1 MKDTYYIDLTN
12 GNKKIE
18 GIIKLLYTDITNQ
31 LGNADF
37 PFIFMADA
45 LPNKKL
51 ITEKLNYF
59 STEGLIQ
66 NKAILLITNP
76 TSNNYKDEW
85 ELMQLGI
92 HDIYHWAGE
101 DDFKNY
107 ILFSIQRQQK
117 VASILNSV
125 LIKDNLI
132 GQSKVWKNFL
142 AKIVE
147 TTLFSQCS
155 FLLTGESGTGKEL
168 VSRLIHTLDTR
179 QDKQDLILI
188 DCTTIMSELSG
199 SEFFG
204 HERGS
209 YTNAL
214 NSREGAFAL
223 ANRGTLFLDEIGEL
237 PLQLQAGLL
246 RVIQEGTYKK
256 VGSNTWQK
264 TNFRLVCATHRNLRQ
279 QIDKK
284 HFRQDLFY
292 RISDVEFTVP
302 SLSERK
308 EDIPLLANYFLK
320 QFSKGNNVAEFDDAV
335 IDFLKHRAYPGNI
348 RELRQLIQR
357 IALRHVQHKK
367 ITIGEIPI
375 EERKNICHTQHV
387 QQENSLDDIVKQMIL
402 KGDNYNGIKEKIGSA
417 AFEAA
422 IDICGGNKQK
432 AAERLGVDVRTV
444 QLGVKRKV

>member
-1 MKDTYYIDLTN
+1 MQQ
-12 GNKKIE
+12 
-18 GIIKLLYTDITNQ
+18 GIK
-31 LGNADF
+31 
-37 PFIFMADA
+37 
-45 LPNKKL
+45 
-51 ITEKLNYF
+51 
-59 STEGLIQ
+59 
-66 NKAILLITNP
+66 
-76 TSNNYKDEW
+76 
-85 ELMQLGI
+85 
-92 HDIYHWAGE
+92 DIYTWAGE

-107 ILFSIQRQQK
+107 LLFTIQRQQK
-117 VASILNSV
+117 VASILNTV
-125 LIKDNLI
+125 LIKENLI
-132 GQSKVWKNFL
+132 GQSKIWKNFL

-147 TTLFSQCS
+147 TTLYSQCS

-168 VSRLIHTLDTR
+168 VSRLIHTIDTR
-179 QDKQDLILI
+179 QDKQDLVLI
-188 DCTTIMSELSG
+188 DCATIVPELSG

-264 TNFRLVCATHRNLRQ
+264 TNFRLICATHKNLRQ
-279 QIDKK
+279 QIEENL
-284 HFRQDLFY
+284 FRQDLFY
-292 RISDVEFTVP
+292 RIADVEFTVP
-302 SLSERK
+302 SLSDRK

-320 QFSKGNNVAEFDDAV
+320 QFCKGNEAVEFDENV
-335 IDFLKHRAYPGNI
+335 LDFLTDRAYSGNI

-357 IALRHVQHKK
+357 IALQHVQHKK
-367 ITIGEIPI
+367 ITIGEIPL
-375 EERKNICHTQHV
+375 EERMNTCIIEKQNPKN
-387 QQENSLDDIVKQMIL
+387 NLDDIVKQMIL
-402 KGDNYNGIKEKIGSA
+402 QGDNYICIKEKVGSA
-417 AFEAA
+417 AFDAA

-444 QLGVKRKV
+444 QLGVRRKS